1 MSISS
6 PGIGSG
12 LDIGNLITQLVTAEG
27 SAKSNRLNLREAE
40 YQGDISAYGSLKS
53 ALSIFQTAV
62 KDLQTASDFQLRAAA
77 SSNEEVFLVTA
88 DESADVSQYGI
99 EVVQLAQANKLIT
112 NDGFASTDVIGS
124 GTLTLT
130 QGTGS
135 FSISVSG
142 TDKLTDIRDAIN
154 AAADNTGVSAAII
167 NVDDGSGGTESKLVF
182 TANES
187 GLDNAITI
195 TAIDSDSNN
204 TDALGLSRLVSGNL
218 TEPAAALDGQIK
230 VDGQL
235 VSSSNNDF
243 GEVIEGVTISSVAIG
258 AGETLTV
265 TTDKEAVTEK
275 INTFIANYN
284 GLIDTF
290 SALGSFNGSTDAA
303 GILIGDAT
311 LRGVQNLIRREM
323 SSSVSGLTGSF
334 STLAEIGLT
343 TGDDG
348 KLSLDSAK
356 LSTVLDE
363 DFDQIGELFS
373 ASNGIANTLDN
384 AIEQYVSSAGILDT
398 RTDGLQS
405 RVDDITEQREAL
417 DRRLISLES
426 RLLAQFTA
434 LDTLVSSL
442 TNQSNFL
449 TQQLANLPGSID
461 PNKSN

>member
-27 SAKSNRLNLREAE
+27 SAKNNRLNLREAE

-62 KDLQTASDFQLRAAA
+62 KDLQTASDFQVRSAT

-99 EVVQLAQANKLIT
+99 EVVQLAQAHKLIT
-112 NDGFASTDVIGS
+112 NDGFASTDVVGG

-130 QGTGS
+130 QGSDS
-135 FSISVSG
+135 FSITVSA

-154 AAADNTGVSAAII
+154 SASDNTGVLAAVI

-182 TANES
+182 TAKES
-187 GLDNAITI
+187 GIENAITI
-195 TAIDSDSNN
+195 TASDDDLNS
-204 TDALGLSRLVSGNL
+204 TDGLGLSRLASGNL

-235 VSSSNNDF
+235 VSSFNNEF
-243 GEVIEGVTISSVAIG
+243 KGVITGLTISSVAIG
-258 AGETLTV
+258 AGESLSV
-265 TTDKEAVTEK
+265 ATDKDAVTAK

-284 GLIDTF
+284 GLVDTF
-290 SALGSFNGSTDAA
+290 TALGAFNGSTDTA
-303 GILIGDAT
+303 GILLGDAT
-311 LRGVQNLIRREM
+311 LRGVQNLIRREV

-348 KLSLDSAK
+348 KLTLDNEK
-356 LSTVLDE
+356 LNSVLDE
-363 DFDQIGELFS
+363 NFDQVGELFS
-373 ASNGIANTLDN
+373 ASNGLANTLDN
-384 AIEQYVSSAGILDT
+384 AIKQYVSSAGILDT
-398 RTDGLQS
+398 RTDGLQL

-434 LDTLVSSL
+434 LDILVNSL
-442 TNQSNFL
+442 SNQSDFL
-449 TQQLANLPGSID
+449 ALQLDNLPGSID
-461 PNKSN
+461 PNT

>member
-62 KDLQTASDFQLRAAA
+62 KDLQTASDFQLRSAS

-124 GTLTLT
+124 GSFTLT

-135 FSISVSG
+135 FSISVTG

-154 AAADNTGVSAAII
+154 SAVDNTGVSAAII
-167 NVDDGSGGTESKLVF
+167 NVDDGNGGTESKLVY

-187 GLDNAITI
+187 GLNNAITVSVN
-195 TAIDSDSNN
+195 DSDLNH
-204 TDALGLSRLVSGNL
+204 TDALGLSRLASGNL
-218 TEPAAALDGQIK
+218 TEPTAALDGQIR

-243 GEVIEGVTISSVAIG
+243 EDVIDGVTISSVAIG
-258 AGETLTV
+258 AAESLSV
-265 TTDKEAVTEK
+265 TTDKEAVTTK

-284 GLIDTF
+284 GLVDTF

-311 LRGVQNLIRREM
+311 LRGVQSLIRREI
-323 SSSVSGLTGSF
+323 SSSVSGLTGNF

-348 KLSLDSAK
+348 KLSLDSDK
-356 LSTVLDE
+356 LGTVLDD

-384 AIEQYVSSAGILDT
+384 AIEQYVSSAGILDI

-434 LDTLVSSL
+434 LDTLVNSL

-461 PNKSN
+461 PNRSN

>member
-1 MSISS
+1 
-6 PGIGSG
+6 
-12 LDIGNLITQLVTAEG
+12 
-27 SAKSNRLNLREAE
+27 
-40 YQGDISAYGSLKS
+40 
-53 ALSIFQTAV
+53 
-62 KDLQTASDFQLRAAA
+62 
-77 SSNEEVFLVTA
+77 
-88 DESADVSQYGI
+88 
-99 EVVQLAQANKLIT
+99 
-112 NDGFASTDVIGS
+112 
-124 GTLTLT
+124 
-130 QGTGS
+130 
-135 FSISVSG
+135 
-142 TDKLTDIRDAIN
+142 
-154 AAADNTGVSAAII
+154 
-167 NVDDGSGGTESKLVF
+167 
-182 TANES
+182 
-187 GLDNAITI
+187 
-195 TAIDSDSNN
+195 
-204 TDALGLSRLVSGNL
+204 
-218 TEPAAALDGQIK
+218 
-230 VDGQL
+230 
-235 VSSSNNDF
+235 
-243 GEVIEGVTISSVAIG
+243 
-258 AGETLTV
+258 
-265 TTDKEAVTEK
+265 
-275 INTFIANYN
+275 
-284 GLIDTF
+284 
-290 SALGSFNGSTDAA
+290 
-303 GILIGDAT
+303 
-311 LRGVQNLIRREM
+311 M

>member
-1 MSISS
+1 M
-6 PGIGSG
+6 
-12 LDIGNLITQLVTAEG
+12 
-27 SAKSNRLNLREAE
+27 
-40 YQGDISAYGSLKS
+40 
-53 ALSIFQTAV
+53 
-62 KDLQTASDFQLRAAA
+62 
-77 SSNEEVFLVTA
+77 
-88 DESADVSQYGI
+88 
-99 EVVQLAQANKLIT
+99 
-112 NDGFASTDVIGS
+112 
-124 GTLTLT
+124 
-130 QGTGS
+130 
-135 FSISVSG
+135 
-142 TDKLTDIRDAIN
+142 
-154 AAADNTGVSAAII
+154 
-167 NVDDGSGGTESKLVF
+167 
-182 TANES
+182 
-187 GLDNAITI
+187 
-195 TAIDSDSNN
+195 
-204 TDALGLSRLVSGNL
+204 
-218 TEPAAALDGQIK
+218 
-230 VDGQL
+230 DGQL